1 MVHRAAIAIVKICG
15 ENVENYKSRVLV
27 ARSGN
32 RTADRTLGQRD
43 VIHWAT
49 GIPSE
54 EQILLGYEVK
64 QISSVDLSVKRLLK
78 MS

>member
-1 MVHRAAIAIVKICG
+1 MGFAKAWSVI
-15 ENVENYKSRVLV
+15 
-27 ARSGN
+27 
-32 RTADRTLGQRD
+32 RTADRMRGRRD

>member
-1 MVHRAAIAIVKICG
+1 MVHRAAIVIVKTCG
-15 ENVENYKSRVLV
+15 ENVEYYKSRVLV

-32 RTADRTLGQRD
+32 RTTDRTLGRRD